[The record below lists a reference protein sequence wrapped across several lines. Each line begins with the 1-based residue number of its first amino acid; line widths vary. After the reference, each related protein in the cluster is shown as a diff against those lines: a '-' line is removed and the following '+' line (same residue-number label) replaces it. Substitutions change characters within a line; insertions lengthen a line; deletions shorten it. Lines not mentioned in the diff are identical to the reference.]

1 MNRYPPDP
9 EYCLRAHRAPVTC
22 LRFVGAA
29 TRLALASGDTD
40 GEFKLWDLVLQR
52 PVIEWAASTEG
63 LIEIH
68 EHAGGRELLTQARD
82 GRIKLWDMERVASG
96 AAPDA
101 SLSRSLHT
109 DAFHFTRCAVA
120 RRQSRSTASQGRS
133 SATTGNVPDGGSRA
147 TLLDKALSAELPEVE
162 HHVDDDFAGHDARL
176 YAHQVSARRQ
186 RSKASW

>member
-9 EYCLRAHRAPVTC
+9 DYCLRAHSAPVTC

-63 LIEIH
+63 LLEIH

-82 GRIKLWDMERVASG
+82 GRVKLWDMERIASG
-96 AAPDA
+96 ATPDA

-120 RRQSRSTASQGRS
+120 NRRSTTSQGHS
-133 SATTGNVPDGGSRA
+133 SAANGNVPDSGSRA
-147 TLLDKALSAELPEVE
+147 TLPDQAPSTEFPKVKRHGEDEFE
-162 HHVDDDFAGHDARL
+162 GHDARL
-176 YAHQVSARRQ
+176 HSDQDSVQGQ
-186 RSKASW
+186 RSKDP